1 MTIPE
6 KIKWVVLPSLIV
18 IGIGILEI
26 KYPHAM
32 QGFDDGYTGRGIA
45 GFIMLLFELFLTLT
59 WGTIEGMVLIL
70 LGILVIVICF
80 FPDKEE
86 VNKSDNK
93 EQINES
99 KNNEKISTVV
109 ASSAFRLGKAY
120 VQQKRRNRQT

>member
-1 MTIPE
+1 MTITE
-6 KIKWVVLPSLIV
+6 KLRWVVLPSLVV

-80 FPDKEE
+80 FPDKEQ
-86 VNKSDNK
+86 VNEAEKNK
-93 EQINES
+93 NL
-99 KNNEKISTVV
+99 STVV